1 MRINRIYKWVL
12 IILTFLFIIVGVWSC
27 ATSIIKVVCPNNTSK
42 TVNTTTNLNQTDF
55 SSLSDGFAG
64 LSWSIIGVFLLCL
77 TLYYQRVDY
86 KESEKTNNKQ
96 RFETTFFNMLAMLI
110 QIRNSISC
118 KHESEDKTVDGYHYF
133 NLCINTLKSKYNEL
147 LDNKPDLKLLED
159 KIARNQILN
168 SVEKEIIET
177 EVVGVYEKFY
187 KNHHACLGHYFRYIY
202 HIIEF
207 TIREREIYGD
217 AKLYLSII
225 QSQLSDNELSLLL
238 YNCLSKYAKKKDTLE
253 PRFYNIMD
261 SYGILE
267 NVDSDS
273 LLSRNHHVLYPHT
286 NFKFLNADE
295 REVREKLLNMK

>member
-1 MRINRIYKWVL
+1 MNRIYKWVL
-12 IILTFLFIIVGVWSC
+12 IILTSVFIIVGIWSC
-27 ATSIIKVVCPNNTSK
+27 ITSIIKVIQPNSTSEI
-42 TVNTTTNLNQTDF
+42 VNTTTVLNQTDF

-118 KHESEDKTVDGYHYF
+118 NLKNEDKNVEGYHYF
-133 NLCINTLKSKYNEL
+133 SLCINKLKERYNQL
-147 LDNKPDLKLLED
+147 LSSKPDVKSLED
-159 KIARNQILN
+159 SVAYNMILN
-168 SVEKEIIET
+168 STEKEIIQT
-177 EVVGVYEKFY
+177 EVAGVYEEFY
-187 KNHHACLGHYFRYIY
+187 KNHHACLGHFFRYIY

-207 TIREREIYGD
+207 TIQERKVYGD
-217 AKLYLSII
+217 EKLYLGII
-225 QSQLSDNELSLLL
+225 QSQLSDNELALLF

-261 SYGILE
+261 RYGFLE

-286 NFKFLNADE
+286 IFKFLNADE
-295 REVREKLLNMK
+295 KEIKNTKIIKQ

>member
-1 MRINRIYKWVL
+1 MNRIYKWVL
-12 IILTFLFIIVGVWSC
+12 IILTSVFIIIGIWSC
-27 ATSIIKVVCPNNTSK
+27 ITSIIKVIQPNSTSEIVNAT
-42 TVNTTTNLNQTDF
+42 TVLNQTDF

-118 KHESEDKTVDGYHYF
+118 KLEFEDKNVDGYHYF
-133 NLCINTLKSKYNEL
+133 NLCINQLKVKYNEL
-147 LDNKPDLKLLED
+147 LSSKPDVKSLED
-159 KIARNQILN
+159 SVAHNMILN
-168 SVEKEIIET
+168 STEKEIIQT
-177 EVVGVYEKFY
+177 EVAGVYEEFY

-207 TIREREIYGD
+207 TIQERKVCD
-217 AKLYLSII
+217 DVKLYLGII
-225 QSQLSDNELSLLL
+225 QSQLSDNELALLF
-238 YNCLSKYAKKKDTLE
+238 YNCLSKYAKKEGTLE

-261 SYGILE
+261 RYGILE

-273 LLSRNHHVLYPHT
+273 LLSRNHHVLYPYT
-286 NFKFLNADE
+286 IFKFLNADE
-295 REVREKLLNMK
+295 KEVKTQI